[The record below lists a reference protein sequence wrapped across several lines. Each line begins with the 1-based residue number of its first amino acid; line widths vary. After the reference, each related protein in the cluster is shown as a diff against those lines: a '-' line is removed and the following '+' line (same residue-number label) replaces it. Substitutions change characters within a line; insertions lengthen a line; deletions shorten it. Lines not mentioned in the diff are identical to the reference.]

1 MTINEQEFDK
11 ICRDA
16 HADIGEVTRHTERYV
31 PLVEAVFPR
40 LCAFLG
46 LDPARQRSELRRGA
60 REDYGFYVA
69 QTIEEHM
76 EPAFDYSRVLKAYY

>member
-1 MTINEQEFDK
+1 MTINEQEFNQL
-11 ICRDA
+11 CRDA
-16 HADIGEVTRHTERYV
+16 HADLDGVTGQTERYAA
-31 PLVEAVFPR
+31 LVEAVFPR

-60 REDYGFYVA
+60 QDDYGFYVA

-76 EPAFDYSRVLKAYY
+76 EPAFDYSKVLKAYV